1 MIWKKKISFWL
12 WTIFL
17 LSYWKHMTPGYFL
30 FMKFVI
36 IGQINPFFSKFV
48 ILYDYE
54 VFYGYTIAEQTS

>member
-1 MIWKKKISFWL
+1 
-12 WTIFL
+12 
-17 LSYWKHMTPGYFL
+17 MTPGYFL